1 MACKEVCP
9 CNYFRWCG
17 YFRFPWVLFVTT
29 NESKVRVRKI
39 ASRISVSC
47 MSSQYTFF
55 SFYHLF
61 WLNRMAISSISG
73 KPGTFEFHDSLNLYQ
88 YSRFSFE
95 FRRMW
100 IFPRIDLF
108 SDILRLCET
117 NLDGSIDSDNLSLKG
132 SFPLIRKD
140 SVTYMHGIVV
150 TYLLETLR
158 ILISIFN

>member
-1 MACKEVCP
+1 
-9 CNYFRWCG
+9 
-17 YFRFPWVLFVTT
+17 
-29 NESKVRVRKI
+29 
-39 ASRISVSC
+39 
-47 MSSQYTFF
+47 
-55 SFYHLF
+55 
-61 WLNRMAISSISG
+61 MAISSKSG

-108 SDILRLCET
+108 SGILRLCET

-150 TYLLETLR
+150 TYLLEALR